1 MASRSRSWSRLA
13 SRCGATAVAVAIAL
27 GGTRA
32 HAEPARESVALLPIV
47 VDGEMPA
54 SWREQLAVR
63 MREGFA
69 RGNHAVVDAEAPLA
83 CDASCIRDV
92 GRASGARW
100 VARARV
106 KVRERDF
113 DVALELLDAR
123 SGESVTSSASTC
135 EVCAVAEV
143 GDMIA
148 DRAAVLDRKLEAM
161 LAAPPVVRFESRPAK
176 ALVWL
181 DGEMIGAAPIERTVT
196 EGRHRARGELRGHL
210 PIEVQF
216 DALPGARETIA
227 LDLSPKPRVALRRA
241 RWPLLGI
248 GVAGLAVG
256 VPLVVLDGRQYRDRC
271 SGGDV
276 DADGD
281 CRFRYDTKTGGA
293 VALAIGGAALVSAIV
308 LIAIARR

>member
-1 MASRSRSWSRLA
+1 M
-13 SRCGATAVAVAIAL
+13 VALAL
-27 GGTRA
+27 GSARA
-32 HAEPARESVALLPIV
+32 HAEPAAREPIAIVPIV

-54 SWREQLAVR
+54 SWRQQLAAR
-63 MREGFA
+63 LHEGFA
-69 RGNHAVVDAEAPLA
+69 RGRHPVVATEAPVV
-83 CDASCIRDV
+83 CDDACIRDV
-92 GRASGARW
+92 GRTSGARW
-100 VARARV
+100 IARARV
-106 KVRERDF
+106 TARDRDF
-113 DVALELLDAR
+113 DVVLELVDAKN
-123 SGESVTSSASTC
+123 GESVTRSSGTC

-148 DRAAVLDRKLEAM
+148 DRAAVLDRTLDAL
-161 LAAPPVVRFESRPAK
+161 LAAPPVVRFESRPAR

-181 DGEMIGAAPIERTVT
+181 DGEMIGTAPLERTIA

-216 DALPGARETIA
+216 DALPGTRETIA
-227 LDLSPKPRVALRRA
+227 LDLSKKPRVALRRA
-241 RWPLLGI
+241 RWPLLGF

-281 CRFRYDTKTGGA
+281 CRFRYDTKVGGA
-293 VALAIGGAALVSAIV
+293 VALAIGSAALVA
-308 LIAIARR
+308 AIALIVAARRS